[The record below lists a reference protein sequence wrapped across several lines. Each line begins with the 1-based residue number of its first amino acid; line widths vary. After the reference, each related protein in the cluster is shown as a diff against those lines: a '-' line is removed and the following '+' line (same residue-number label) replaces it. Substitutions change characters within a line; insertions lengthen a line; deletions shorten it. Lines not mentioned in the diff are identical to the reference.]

1 MTTAGQT
8 SPIAMP
14 EAQPITAADITPAD
28 MPAPTSA
35 APKTN
40 LQGGT
45 APSGDHTPAPAG
57 STPAPAPTSA
67 EVDSRGVPFD
77 PARHLPRK
85 HPIGGQWMPKGGR
98 KPKVAKPAPAP
109 TPEAARQAS
118 PVESFIPPDVPP
130 AEQPAAAERAPD
142 AHAEIVDHSEDAA
155 EVVCRAAQ
163 FGAGI
168 VLDAPED
175 VTPAPAEH
183 KSMTKAT
190 AAYIR
195 TKGWQATAG
204 VALFLVFA
212 AWILRVV
219 NKPRPREK
227 IRGWLKLDGQP
238 AGPSPAS
245 QADAAPSKS
254 TAADAPRTAVPA
266 LPSGIPPLAQP

>member
-1 MTTAGQT
+1 
-8 SPIAMP
+8 MP
-14 EAQPITAADITPAD
+14 DAKPITAADITPAD

-45 APSGDHTPAPAG
+45 VPSETHILAPAG

-98 KPKVAKPAPAP
+98 KPKVAKPAPSP
-109 TPEAARQAS
+109 TPEAARPAA
-118 PVESFIPPDVPP
+118 PVESFIPADVPAAEKP
-130 AEQPAAAERAPD
+130 AEATAAERAPE

-163 FGAGI
+163 FGAGM

-212 AWILRVV
+212 AWILRIA

-238 AGPSPAS
+238 AAPA
-245 QADAAPSKS
+245 ADPHAETGAARS